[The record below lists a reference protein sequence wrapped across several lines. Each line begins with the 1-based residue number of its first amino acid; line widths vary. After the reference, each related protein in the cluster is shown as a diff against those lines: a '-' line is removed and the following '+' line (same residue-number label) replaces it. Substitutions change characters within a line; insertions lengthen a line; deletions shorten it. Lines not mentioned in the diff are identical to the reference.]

1 MTQTLL
7 ETWRDEDGRNMM
19 KGNGDG
25 VRAMFEASADID
37 VPKVARSLQLA
48 QSLGMPETVVLEQ
61 PEWAEREQKART
73 VERNPLLAKWAEE
86 DRQKAAFV
94 RDEPENLLEV
104 FDAVDAANELSQ
116 RMKEGQEL
124 LTKMRAGDED
134 ARAEFLRRQGWTE
147 DEIRYG
153 RLEQGQNPGALE
165 QIPMLLKE
173 GSDQFWESIGGALI
187 MLAENTQFNMTDE
200 QGDVFEAPY
209 NQAFRDFARQAREG
223 FEKMRDARSMPLQS
237 DSTLGGYAQ
246 DLVRLIP
253 QLAGQIGA
261 TALTGPVGGGAM
273 MGAQVAGGQYLELT
287 ENGNA
292 KGRSAAASLAN
303 ALIQA
308 PLEQLGV
315 GRLMGIFRASGWKQ
329 IGKRMAEAIVTEP
342 GTEYLQSYPEDA
354 TTVWAEAEK
363 EGRTFGES
371 VRYFLDHIGE
381 THDKGVYSALLAAPF
396 GLLGGAGRI
405 ATDARAAREA
415 RDFVTRQKD
424 VHARLEATQVKQ
436 LAPEY
441 AQDMLEKAGLTG
453 NVTLPA
459 SEVLRLYQDGTDI
472 ITPMGWN
479 LEDVQVASAFG
490 QELEVGLAR
499 VHAMLDTEQFEAA
512 AGIMRRTSDAWTETE
527 ASLVDDAQKEDIR
540 DTLANLEEYQA
551 EQNAID
557 AEMERVRSEI
567 SGAVGSVPG
576 LASQVRADS
585 TLEETA
591 AADGMT
597 PEKAADYYSR
607 LLLNWAERRQER
619 TGAPIAESLRKVN
632 VRGLVR
638 DESGKL
644 LTPEEYEARLI
655 NRELEEAQTPFWN
668 SVWGRLDRES
678 LRRDYP
684 DAVRELTAI
693 YGRGI
698 FARKGQGRALDDLA
712 QEMESFYIL
721 PEGGGADA
729 LMERLKQ
736 GSRPSLRMR
745 QGIKGKSLFQP
756 LNKGVNLDRMIS
768 TTFIQRKYPAATL
781 KEKRTAVSK
790 GEKKSVLQAFKKGVR
805 NEDTGWVIGMS
816 GNDFD
821 EHLKSDY
828 ASSYLMD
835 QYEAVSALPK
845 LMEKAVLVESHDD
858 SHGRAN
864 VKKVH
869 RFYAPLSIDGDT
881 YSVVLTVK
889 EFQNGVL
896 LVDAKSP
903 MKLYHHRLVKKMLP
917 VQRGSVALQESPE
930 SDPGSISSY
939 SLRELLENVK
949 DNDGIPYF
957 QSAYHGTPHRFNE
970 FSINSIGTGE
980 GAQAHGW
987 GLYFAQDKT
996 TGERYKTGLGVN
1008 ISLDGKT
1015 FYDGVRG
1022 RLESSTGNSIAD
1034 NTLLAFNGN
1043 IDEAIAELQ
1052 DDVDYG
1058 MPEAVEALEVL
1069 QSIKAD
1075 SRLRVEERGQ
1085 LFEVDIPE
1093 NDVLLDEQ
1101 KKFSEQPEKVQTA
1114 IRSIIERESS
1124 QYSWRQE
1131 GDDFVVYRDNEEIER
1146 YADEDLAQ
1154 QSVDENN
1161 EASKEKFEGITEKTT
1176 GKEIYAIFYK
1186 AFEHSA
1192 RQASEA
1198 LNEAGVKGITYNG
1211 GQDGRCFVVFDD
1223 KAIKVLDTYY
1233 QFLGEQGAAN
1243 LDRAEEASTRLDN
1256 LAVAREMEDAGR
1268 DAKTVKLATGWERG
1282 ADGKWRYEIP
1292 DGKIRA
1298 DAGLVTSTL
1307 GELYDAPE
1315 LYAAYPELLAV
1326 DVTFQPMEGIKGSYT
1341 GNSIVLSDAYLTH
1354 EETKDILSTLVHEI
1368 QHIIQRREGFA
1379 RGGSPAQFAVNED
1392 GLTDIGPMLMQNRLA
1407 RARSL
1412 MDSADAGLREKMRA
1426 MNRAMLEKDFERLA
1440 ALEDSLTDEENEVWD
1455 SYWWMTSEART
1466 IRDEGRLVTPQE
1478 AYEAIQGEAEAR
1490 NVQKRIDMSK
1500 EERLA
1505 SLAAETEDVAREDQ
1519 IFLRDT
1525 LANESREA
1533 ASQPRASITPV
1544 GDEYLIQLYKGA
1556 DLSSLLHETGHMF
1569 LFEMEQDIRAGLAD
1583 ESLRADYDTLQAWMG
1598 ALDDDVALKAEYD
1611 RSMKQTVAAYGKRE
1625 FDALPDWM
1633 KEDARNRAKQ
1643 EMFAR
1648 GFEQYLREGKAPAR
1662 SLESAFTRFRK
1673 WLLNIYR
1680 KALQLNVEL
1689 TDDVRGVFDRL
1700 LATDAEMNAR
1710 AVENGLVDLTAR
1722 ELDALGLKGADRIAV
1737 SGLMKSAVDA
1747 AAERMR
1753 ADRDRRRDEQ
1763 LKTWAREAKTE
1774 VESLPVYAARRDMQK
1789 TGLDKD
1795 AVRRNYGDRLVGE
1808 VLHALP
1814 GSLRNKG
1821 GADPELFALEH
1832 GFEDAGSMLLAV
1844 RDAARKGDMVREL
1857 IRKKQETWDAEF
1869 HPDDYLLETE
1879 EAAKQIEMVGR
1890 YAREAWEKTVVGKER
1905 PPRVAEQSVL
1915 ARVVSEKLA
1924 GMEMGR
1930 AMRTNTFRMA
1940 MRRAL
1945 AAERRAIVAGDWQA
1959 VLGANFQARIN
1970 MEFARQSLELTR
1982 GAERLQEKIKRFT
1995 GMSKADADARFLV
2008 GALAQRHGMG
2018 RLDPRLVTEERRN
2031 PVDVLQTWLKGA
2043 EEDGYPLFLENAFTR
2058 ADLFWKDMSVNDF
2071 RDVANGIGQIMT
2083 VERNR
2088 RKLLTARNK
2097 ADLDAV
2103 AKEIGESVAA
2113 FRKASPVK
2121 TVEKENPALKTLK
2134 GIHAVHTK
2142 IEALCLALDGGKPG
2156 PMWEYVY
2163 RPITAA
2169 EDNQSVRFRGARDAL
2184 QKLFFNAY
2192 SRKELFAMRRNRE
2205 YVESV
2210 GEKLTRENMIA
2221 LALNMGN
2228 ETNIKRVREGHK
2240 WTDAQIRDVLARLT
2254 RKDWE
2259 FVQGVWDYLE
2269 TFRDESFRLQEDITG
2284 MRPQAVEATPLTVTT
2299 ADGETMTLRGGYY
2312 PIKYNS
2318 EKGFMAFQREQ
2329 KEMDREFFGG
2339 NSYSAA
2345 QTRQGHLKDRA
2356 RKGTEEPLLLELSV
2370 VTDHVFNVIH
2380 DLSYRRAVLDVA
2392 KVIKHPVVR
2401 DAVRGAV
2408 GMEMYGELKPWLMD
2422 VANERQEPMHAVHR
2436 MANWARASS
2445 SVMQM
2450 GWKVT
2455 TMLAQPLGLLQ
2466 TADVIGYRDTA
2477 AGLKKVY
2484 SNPLRLPELLDE
2496 TFARSPM
2503 MAERMR
2509 SFDREIRDMTK
2520 KLMPSSGLFGWVD
2533 KIRDS
2538 AFLPIGVIQ
2547 MGVDLPTWWGG
2558 YIRGLREFHG
2568 DETRAAEYADSIVR
2582 MSQGSGSTK
2591 DLARV
2596 QRGGP
2601 LLRLATMFY
2610 SYFNTFYNLAARRFT
2625 ELRLDRSPAAV
2636 FRAANT
2642 ALLLWFLPSV
2652 LGELVAG
2659 RGPDDD
2665 EEWDEWT
2672 GMQILQYPFQ
2682 AVVGVRDLASGIFG
2696 EYGYQIT
2703 PAESAPASLVKWFKA
2718 VNRALEEED
2727 AGGLAKPTAEAAGYL
2742 FSLPMKQPII
2752 TVGNIWDYVTGE
2764 DPDFYVRDLLFVK
2777 PKDRR

>member
-1 MTQTLL
+1 MESMVQNDPVLGQYVNNPL
-7 ETWRDEDGRNMM
+7 PP
-19 KGNGDG
+19 
-25 VRAMFEASADID
+25 VRAALVSSEGLNTERLARERTLSASLGIPPRLLRPDMDKAEREALAQRIQSDPVLARYAGMSPENAAIVRDDEGGLLGVIHAVGEAGRDIGEAWGAGKRQIELSDMGNRLADGDESALADID
-37 VPKVARSLQLA
+37 AWHERERTFPERDTLADTLGLTSAVTQLPRMFSRDIPEAVKYAAGGALAGGGSGAIIGSAIPGVGTAGGAAAGLRIGGGAGWALGSGVAAYRAERGNFAAQFSQERDENGNRPDLETLTVSADTYALLSAGIETLGEALFLKLLKPVAGQALGRLGIRGWLYSAVKEAAKDKSALAVMGDITRRVLAGAALEGLEEGSQQLVSILVESTA
-48 QSLGMPETVVLEQ
+48 KRHATRAGVNQFADEGLLPSGAGAEILESAVEGAKAGLWLSGGPTIILGAGEVRKARQTA
-61 PEWAEREQKART
+61 EWAQK
-73 VERNPLLAKWAEE
+73 
-86 DRQKAAFV
+86 QKM
-94 RDEPENLLEV
+94 LKS
-104 FDAVDAANELSQ
+104 AVDQTKVQTASPELS
-116 RMKEGQEL
+116 ES
-124 LTKMRAGDED
+124 
-134 ARAEFLRRQGWTE
+134 FLRR
-147 DEIRYG
+147 
-153 RLEQGQNPGALE
+153 
-165 QIPMLLKE
+165 
-173 GSDQFWESIGGALI
+173 
-187 MLAENTQFNMTDE
+187 
-200 QGDVFEAPY
+200 
-209 NQAFRDFARQAREG
+209 
-223 FEKMRDARSMPLQS
+223 
-237 DSTLGGYAQ
+237 
-246 DLVRLIP
+246 
-253 QLAGQIGA
+253 
-261 TALTGPVGGGAM
+261 
-273 MGAQVAGGQYLELT
+273 
-287 ENGNA
+287 
-292 KGRSAAASLAN
+292 
-303 ALIQA
+303 
-308 PLEQLGV
+308 
-315 GRLMGIFRASGWKQ
+315 
-329 IGKRMAEAIVTEP
+329 
-342 GTEYLQSYPEDA
+342 
-354 TTVWAEAEK
+354 
-363 EGRTFGES
+363 
-371 VRYFLDHIGE
+371 
-381 THDKGVYSALLAAPF
+381 
-396 GLLGGAGRI
+396 GAG
-405 ATDARAAREA
+405 
-415 RDFVTRQKD
+415 V
-424 VHARLEATQVKQ
+424 
-436 LAPEY
+436 
-441 AQDMLEKAGLTG
+441 TG
-453 NVTLPA
+453 NVSIPA
-459 SEVLRLYQDGTDI
+459 DAVLELHQSGMDI
-472 ITPMGWN
+472 LEPMGWQAQ
-479 LEDVQVASAFG
+479 DVADAAAMG
-490 QELEVGLAR
+490 QELEVPLSRLHTRLDNTTFGAVIDVAR
-499 VHAMLDTEQFEAA
+499 RTPDSMTAVEAAQINERIQADTEEVN
-512 AGIMRRTSDAWTETE
+512 DAFM
-527 ASLVDDAQKEDIR
+527 
-540 DTLANLEEYQA
+540 EYQA
-551 EQNAID
+551 EQNTID

-619 TGAPIAESLRKVN
+619 TGVPIAESLRKVN

-678 LRRDYP
+678 LKRDYP

-845 LMEKAVLVESHDD
+845 LMKKAVLVESHDD

-970 FSINSIGTGE
+970 FSLDAIGTGE

-1008 ISLDGKT
+1008 ITLDGKS

-1022 RLESSTGNSIAD
+1022 RLESSTGNRIAD
-1034 NTLLAFNGN
+1034 DTLLAFNGN

-1052 DDVDYG
+1052 EDVEYG
-1058 MPEAVEALEVL
+1058 TPEAVDALEVL
-1069 QSIKAD
+1069 KSIKAD
-1075 SRLRVEERGQ
+1075 NRLQVETRGQ
-1085 LFEVDIPE
+1085 LFEVDIPD

-1101 KKFSEQPEKVQTA
+1101 KKFSEQPEKVQAA

-1124 QYSWRQE
+1124 RYSWRQE

-1298 DAGLVTSTL
+1298 DAGLGTSTL

-1519 IFLRDT
+1519 IFLRGT

-1583 ESLRADYDTLQAWMG
+1583 ESLRADYDTLQAWLG
-1598 ALDDDVALKAEYD
+1598 ALDDDAALKAEYD

-1763 LKTWAREAKTE
+1763 LKAWTREAKTE

-1844 RDAARKGDMVREL
+1844 RDAARKGDMMREL
-1857 IRKKQETWDAEF
+1857 IHRKQAEWDAGF
-1869 HPDDYLLETE
+1869 HAEDYLLDTE
-1879 EAAKQIEMVGR
+1879 EVAKQIELVGR
-1890 YAREAWEKTVVGKER
+1890 YAREALEKTVVGKER
-1905 PPRVAEQSVL
+1905 PPRMAEQSVL

-1930 AMRTNTFRMA
+1930 AMRTNIFRMA

-1959 VLGANFQARIN
+1959 VLDANFQARIN

-1982 GAERLQEKIKRFT
+1982 GAERLQERIKSFT
-1995 GMSKADADARFLV
+1995 GMKRADADARFLV

-2043 EEDGYPLFLENAFTR
+2043 EEDGYPLFLENAF
-2058 ADLFWKDMSVNDF
+2058 AGSDLFWKDMSVNDF

-2582 MSQGSGSTK
+2582 MSQGSGGTK

-2665 EEWDEWT
+2665 EEWDEWI

>member
-200 QGDVFEAPY
+200 QGDVFEAPH

-223 FEKMRDARSMPLQS
+223 LEKMRDARSMPLQS

-655 NRELEEAQTPFWN
+655 NRELEEAQAPFWDA
-668 SVWGRLDRES
+668 VWGRLDRES
-678 LRRDYP
+678 LKRDYP

-917 VQRGSVALQESPE
+917 VQRGSVALQESHE

-957 QSAYHGTPHRFNE
+957 QSAYHGTPHRF
-970 FSINSIGTGE
+970 
-980 GAQAHGW
+980 
-987 GLYFAQDKT
+987 
-996 TGERYKTGLGVN
+996 
-1008 ISLDGKT
+1008 
-1015 FYDGVRG
+1015 
-1022 RLESSTGNSIAD
+1022 
-1034 NTLLAFNGN
+1034 
-1043 IDEAIAELQ
+1043 
-1052 DDVDYG
+1052 
-1058 MPEAVEALEVL
+1058 
-1069 QSIKAD
+1069 
-1075 SRLRVEERGQ
+1075 
-1085 LFEVDIPE
+1085 
-1093 NDVLLDEQ
+1093 
-1101 KKFSEQPEKVQTA
+1101 
-1114 IRSIIERESS
+1114 
-1124 QYSWRQE
+1124 
-1131 GDDFVVYRDNEEIER
+1131 
-1146 YADEDLAQ
+1146 
-1154 QSVDENN
+1154 
-1161 EASKEKFEGITEKTT
+1161 
-1176 GKEIYAIFYK
+1176 
-1186 AFEHSA
+1186 
-1192 RQASEA
+1192 
-1198 LNEAGVKGITYNG
+1198 
-1211 GQDGRCFVVFDD
+1211 

-1298 DAGLVTSTL
+1298 DAGLGTSTL

-1519 IFLRDT
+1519 IFLRGT

-1598 ALDDDVALKAEYD
+1598 ALDDDAALKAEYD

-1789 TGLDKD
+1789 IGLDKD

-1814 GSLRNKG
+1814 RSLRNKG

-1844 RDAARKGDMVREL
+1844 RDAARKGDMMREL
-1857 IRKKQETWDAEF
+1857 IHRKQAEWDAGF
-1869 HPDDYLLETE
+1869 HAEDYLLDTE
-1879 EAAKQIEMVGR
+1879 EVAKQIELVGR
-1890 YAREAWEKTVVGKER
+1890 YAREALEKTVVGKER
-1905 PPRVAEQSVL
+1905 PPRMAEQSVL

-1945 AAERRAIVAGDWQA
+1945 AAERRAIVAGNWQA
-1959 VLGANFQARIN
+1959 VLDANFQARIN
-1970 MEFARQSLELTR
+1970 MEFARQSLELKR
-1982 GAERLQEKIKRFT
+1982 GAERLQERIKSFT
-1995 GMSKADADARFLV
+1995 GMKRADADARFLV

-2043 EEDGYPLFLENAFTR
+2043 EEDGYPLFLENAFTGS
-2058 ADLFWKDMSVNDF
+2058 DLFWKDMSVNDF

-2083 VERNR
+2083 VEHNR

-2210 GEKLTRENMIA
+2210 REKLTRENMIA

-2259 FVQGVWDYLE
+2259 FVQGIWDYLE

-2484 SNPLRLPELLDE
+2484 SNPLRLPELLEE

-2582 MSQGSGSTK
+2582 MSQGSGGTK

-2652 LGELVAG
+2652 LGEFVAG

-2665 EEWDEWT
+2665 EEWDEWI

-2742 FSLPMKQPII
+2742 FGLPMKQPII

-2777 PKDRR
+2777 PNVTAYVSLEVNSSTWAR

>member
-94 RDEPENLLEV
+94 RDEPESLLEV

-147 DEIRYG
+147 DEIKYG

-173 GSDQFWESIGGALI
+173 GSDQFWESIGGALV

-200 QGDVFEAPY
+200 QGDVFEAPH

-223 FEKMRDARSMPLQS
+223 LEKMRDARSMPLQS
-237 DSTLGGYAQ
+237 DSTLGRYAQ

-329 IGKRMAEAIVTEP
+329 IGKSMAEAIVTES

-405 ATDARAAREA
+405 VTDARAAREA

-499 VHAMLDTEQFEAA
+499 IHAMLDTEQFEAA

-619 TGAPIAESLRKVN
+619 TGVPIAESLRKVN

-678 LRRDYP
+678 LKRDYP

-805 NEDTGWVIGMS
+805 NEDTGWIISMS
-816 GNDFD
+816 GTDFD
-821 EHLKSDY
+821 EHLKSD
-828 ASSYLMD
+828 ARSQFVMD
-835 QYEAVSALPK
+835 QYEAVSALPE
-845 LMEKAVLVESHDD
+845 LMENAVLVESHTD
-858 SHGRAN
+858 SHGRAE

-896 LVDAKSP
+896 SVDAVSP
-903 MKLYHHRLVKKMLP
+903 MKLYHHRLEKKMLP
-917 VQRGSVALQESPE
+917 VELGATASQGNP
-930 SDPGSISSY
+930 DPHTGSISSY
-939 SLRELLENVK
+939 SLRELLEDVK
-949 DNDGIPYF
+949 DNGGTPYF
-957 QSAYHGTPHRFNE
+957 QSAWHGTPHRFNE
-970 FSINSIGTGE
+970 FSLDSIGTGE

-1008 ISLDGKT
+1008 ITLDGKS

-1022 RLESSTGNSIAD
+1022 RLESSTGNRIAD
-1034 NTLLAFNGN
+1034 DTLLAFNGN

-1052 DDVDYG
+1052 EDVEYG
-1058 MPEAVEALEVL
+1058 TPEAVDALEVL

-1075 SRLRVEERGQ
+1075 NRLQVEARGQ
-1085 LFEVDIPE
+1085 LFEVDIPD

-1101 KKFSEQPEKVQTA
+1101 KKFSEQPEKVQAA

-1124 QYSWRQE
+1124 RYSWRQE

-1161 EASKEKFEGITEKTT
+1161 EARKEKFEGITEKTT
-1176 GKEIYAIFYK
+1176 GKEIYAIFCK

-1198 LNEAGVKGITYNG
+1198 LNEAGIKGITYEG

-1233 QFLGEQGAAN
+1233 QTLQEEQNQTPDEAFASGLAAMERVITEQTDILDAMFRPDVGSISFYWGTPGKGPKLKKGSGISHLIAHRNAQGLDGEAIARKMPEVLAYGKISGQQNAAGG
-1243 LDRAEEASTRLDN
+1243 DRVFISHDN
-1256 LAVAREMEDAGR
+1256 HTAVLSLYRFGNRE
-1268 DAKTVKLATGWERG
+1268 TWLVTGWLDDNPSDAQAEVYDSADATSAGATRFQSGDGAEGETIIQPLG
-1282 ADGKWRYEIP
+1282 ADGKP
-1292 DGKIRA
+1292 LFH
-1298 DAGLVTSTL
+1298 DA
-1307 GELYDAPE
+1307 
-1315 LYAAYPELLAV
+1315 
-1326 DVTFQPMEGIKGSYT
+1326 
-1341 GNSIVLSDAYLTH
+1341 
-1354 EETKDILSTLVHEI
+1354 
-1368 QHIIQRREGFA
+1368 
-1379 RGGSPAQFAVNED
+1379 
-1392 GLTDIGPMLMQNRLA
+1392 
-1407 RARSL
+1407 
-1412 MDSADAGLREKMRA
+1412 
-1426 MNRAMLEKDFERLA
+1426 
-1440 ALEDSLTDEENEVWD
+1440 
-1455 SYWWMTSEART
+1455 
-1466 IRDEGRLVTPQE
+1466 
-1478 AYEAIQGEAEAR
+1478 AR
-1490 NVQKRIDMSK
+1490 N
-1500 EERLA
+1500 
-1505 SLAAETEDVAREDQ
+1505 
-1519 IFLRDT
+1519 
-1525 LANESREA
+1525 N
-1533 ASQPRASITPV
+1533 PRASITPV

-1598 ALDDDVALKAEYD
+1598 ALDDDAALKAEYD

-1763 LKTWAREAKTE
+1763 LKTWAREAKAE

-1795 AVRRNYGDRLVGE
+1795 AVRRNYGDRLAGE

-1857 IRKKQETWDAEF
+1857 IRKKQETWDTEF

-1890 YAREAWEKTVVGKER
+1890 YAREAWEKTVVGEER

-1940 MRRAL
+1940 MHRAL

-1959 VLGANFQARIN
+1959 VLDANFQARIN

-1995 GMSKADADARFLV
+1995 GMKRADADARFLV
-2008 GALAQRHGMG
+2008 GALAQRHGLG

-2043 EEDGYPLFLENAFTR
+2043 EEDGYPLFLENAFTGS
-2058 ADLFWKDMSVNDF
+2058 DLFWKDMSVNDF

-2121 TVEKENPALKTLK
+2121 TVEKENPALKTLE

-2184 QKLFFNAY
+2184 QKLFFNTY
-2192 SRKELFAMRRNRE
+2192 SRKELFAMRRDRE

-2210 GEKLTRENMIA
+2210 REKLTRENMIA

-2228 ETNIKRVREGHK
+2228 ETNIKRVREGHE

-2484 SNPLRLPELLDE
+2484 SNPLRLPELLEE

-2665 EEWDEWT
+2665 EEWDEWI

-2703 PAESAPASLVKWFKA
+2703 PAESAPASLVRWFKA

-2727 AGGLAKPTAEAAGYL
+2727 AGELAKPTAEAAGYL
-2742 FSLPMKQPII
+2742 FGLPMKQPII

>member
-200 QGDVFEAPY
+200 QGDVFEAPH

-223 FEKMRDARSMPLQS
+223 LEKMRDARSMPLQS

-655 NRELEEAQTPFWN
+655 NRELEEAQAPFWDA
-668 SVWGRLDRES
+668 VWGRLDRES
-678 LRRDYP
+678 LKRDYP

-917 VQRGSVALQESPE
+917 VQRGSVALQESHE

-957 QSAYHGTPHRFNE
+957 QSAYHGTPHRF
-970 FSINSIGTGE
+970 
-980 GAQAHGW
+980 
-987 GLYFAQDKT
+987 
-996 TGERYKTGLGVN
+996 
-1008 ISLDGKT
+1008 
-1015 FYDGVRG
+1015 
-1022 RLESSTGNSIAD
+1022 
-1034 NTLLAFNGN
+1034 
-1043 IDEAIAELQ
+1043 
-1052 DDVDYG
+1052 
-1058 MPEAVEALEVL
+1058 
-1069 QSIKAD
+1069 
-1075 SRLRVEERGQ
+1075 
-1085 LFEVDIPE
+1085 
-1093 NDVLLDEQ
+1093 
-1101 KKFSEQPEKVQTA
+1101 
-1114 IRSIIERESS
+1114 
-1124 QYSWRQE
+1124 
-1131 GDDFVVYRDNEEIER
+1131 
-1146 YADEDLAQ
+1146 
-1154 QSVDENN
+1154 
-1161 EASKEKFEGITEKTT
+1161 
-1176 GKEIYAIFYK
+1176 
-1186 AFEHSA
+1186 
-1192 RQASEA
+1192 
-1198 LNEAGVKGITYNG
+1198 
-1211 GQDGRCFVVFDD
+1211 

-1298 DAGLVTSTL
+1298 DAGLGTSTL

-1519 IFLRDT
+1519 IFLRGT
-1525 LANESREA
+1525 LANEA

-1598 ALDDDVALKAEYD
+1598 ALDDDAALKAEYD

-1789 TGLDKD
+1789 IGLDKD

-1814 GSLRNKG
+1814 RSLRNKG

-1844 RDAARKGDMVREL
+1844 RDAARKGDMMREL
-1857 IRKKQETWDAEF
+1857 IHRKQAEWDAGF
-1869 HPDDYLLETE
+1869 HAEDYLLDTE
-1879 EAAKQIEMVGR
+1879 EVAKQIELVGR
-1890 YAREAWEKTVVGKER
+1890 YAREALEKTVVGKER
-1905 PPRVAEQSVL
+1905 PPRMAEQSVL

-1945 AAERRAIVAGDWQA
+1945 AAERRAIVAGNWQA
-1959 VLGANFQARIN
+1959 VLDANFQARIN
-1970 MEFARQSLELTR
+1970 MEFARQSLELKR
-1982 GAERLQEKIKRFT
+1982 GAERLQERIKSFT
-1995 GMSKADADARFLV
+1995 GMKRADADARFLV

-2043 EEDGYPLFLENAFTR
+2043 EEDGYPLFLENAFTGS
-2058 ADLFWKDMSVNDF
+2058 DLFWKDMSVNDF

-2083 VERNR
+2083 VEHNR

-2210 GEKLTRENMIA
+2210 REKLTRENMIA

-2259 FVQGVWDYLE
+2259 FVQGIWDYLE

-2345 QTRQGHLKDRA
+2345 QTRQGHLKDRV

-2484 SNPLRLPELLDE
+2484 SNPLRLPELLEE

-2582 MSQGSGSTK
+2582 MSQGSGGTK

-2652 LGELVAG
+2652 LGEFVAG

-2665 EEWDEWT
+2665 EEWDEWI

-2742 FSLPMKQPII
+2742 FGLPMKQPII

-2777 PKDRR
+2777 PNVTAYVSLEVNSSTWAR

>member
-1 MTQTLL
+1 
-7 ETWRDEDGRNMM
+7 
-19 KGNGDG
+19 
-25 VRAMFEASADID
+25 
-37 VPKVARSLQLA
+37 
-48 QSLGMPETVVLEQ
+48 
-61 PEWAEREQKART
+61 
-73 VERNPLLAKWAEE
+73 
-86 DRQKAAFV
+86 
-94 RDEPENLLEV
+94 
-104 FDAVDAANELSQ
+104 
-116 RMKEGQEL
+116 
-124 LTKMRAGDED
+124 
-134 ARAEFLRRQGWTE
+134 
-147 DEIRYG
+147 
-153 RLEQGQNPGALE
+153 
-165 QIPMLLKE
+165 
-173 GSDQFWESIGGALI
+173 
-187 MLAENTQFNMTDE
+187 
-200 QGDVFEAPY
+200 
-209 NQAFRDFARQAREG
+209 
-223 FEKMRDARSMPLQS
+223 
-237 DSTLGGYAQ
+237 
-246 DLVRLIP
+246 
-253 QLAGQIGA
+253 
-261 TALTGPVGGGAM
+261 
-273 MGAQVAGGQYLELT
+273 
-287 ENGNA
+287 
-292 KGRSAAASLAN
+292 
-303 ALIQA
+303 
-308 PLEQLGV
+308 
-315 GRLMGIFRASGWKQ
+315 
-329 IGKRMAEAIVTEP
+329 
-342 GTEYLQSYPEDA
+342 
-354 TTVWAEAEK
+354 
-363 EGRTFGES
+363 
-371 VRYFLDHIGE
+371 
-381 THDKGVYSALLAAPF
+381 
-396 GLLGGAGRI
+396 
-405 ATDARAAREA
+405 
-415 RDFVTRQKD
+415 
-424 VHARLEATQVKQ
+424 
-436 LAPEY
+436 
-441 AQDMLEKAGLTG
+441 
-453 NVTLPA
+453 
-459 SEVLRLYQDGTDI
+459 
-472 ITPMGWN
+472 
-479 LEDVQVASAFG
+479 
-490 QELEVGLAR
+490 
-499 VHAMLDTEQFEAA
+499 
-512 AGIMRRTSDAWTETE
+512 
-527 ASLVDDAQKEDIR
+527 
-540 DTLANLEEYQA
+540 
-551 EQNAID
+551 
-557 AEMERVRSEI
+557 
-567 SGAVGSVPG
+567 
-576 LASQVRADS
+576 
-585 TLEETA
+585 
-591 AADGMT
+591 
-597 PEKAADYYSR
+597 
-607 LLLNWAERRQER
+607 
-619 TGAPIAESLRKVN
+619 
-632 VRGLVR
+632 
-638 DESGKL
+638 
-644 LTPEEYEARLI
+644 
-655 NRELEEAQTPFWN
+655 
-668 SVWGRLDRES
+668 
-678 LRRDYP
+678 
-684 DAVRELTAI
+684 
-693 YGRGI
+693 
-698 FARKGQGRALDDLA
+698 
-712 QEMESFYIL
+712 
-721 PEGGGADA
+721 
-729 LMERLKQ
+729 
-736 GSRPSLRMR
+736 
-745 QGIKGKSLFQP
+745 
-756 LNKGVNLDRMIS
+756 
-768 TTFIQRKYPAATL
+768 
-781 KEKRTAVSK
+781 
-790 GEKKSVLQAFKKGVR
+790 
-805 NEDTGWVIGMS
+805 
-816 GNDFD
+816 
-821 EHLKSDY
+821 
-828 ASSYLMD
+828 
-835 QYEAVSALPK
+835 
-845 LMEKAVLVESHDD
+845 
-858 SHGRAN
+858 
-864 VKKVH
+864 
-869 RFYAPLSIDGDT
+869 
-881 YSVVLTVK
+881 
-889 EFQNGVL
+889 
-896 LVDAKSP
+896 
-903 MKLYHHRLVKKMLP
+903 
-917 VQRGSVALQESPE
+917 
-930 SDPGSISSY
+930 
-939 SLRELLENVK
+939 
-949 DNDGIPYF
+949 
-957 QSAYHGTPHRFNE
+957 
-970 FSINSIGTGE
+970 
-980 GAQAHGW
+980 
-987 GLYFAQDKT
+987 
-996 TGERYKTGLGVN
+996 
-1008 ISLDGKT
+1008 
-1015 FYDGVRG
+1015 
-1022 RLESSTGNSIAD
+1022 
-1034 NTLLAFNGN
+1034 
-1043 IDEAIAELQ
+1043 
-1052 DDVDYG
+1052 
-1058 MPEAVEALEVL
+1058 
-1069 QSIKAD
+1069 
-1075 SRLRVEERGQ
+1075 
-1085 LFEVDIPE
+1085 
-1093 NDVLLDEQ
+1093 
-1101 KKFSEQPEKVQTA
+1101 
-1114 IRSIIERESS
+1114 
-1124 QYSWRQE
+1124 
-1131 GDDFVVYRDNEEIER
+1131 
-1146 YADEDLAQ
+1146 
-1154 QSVDENN
+1154 
-1161 EASKEKFEGITEKTT
+1161 
-1176 GKEIYAIFYK
+1176 
-1186 AFEHSA
+1186 
-1192 RQASEA
+1192 
-1198 LNEAGVKGITYNG
+1198 
-1211 GQDGRCFVVFDD
+1211 
-1223 KAIKVLDTYY
+1223 
-1233 QFLGEQGAAN
+1233 
-1243 LDRAEEASTRLDN
+1243 
-1256 LAVAREMEDAGR
+1256 
-1268 DAKTVKLATGWERG
+1268 
-1282 ADGKWRYEIP
+1282 
-1292 DGKIRA
+1292 
-1298 DAGLVTSTL
+1298 
-1307 GELYDAPE
+1307 
-1315 LYAAYPELLAV
+1315 
-1326 DVTFQPMEGIKGSYT
+1326 
-1341 GNSIVLSDAYLTH
+1341 
-1354 EETKDILSTLVHEI
+1354 
-1368 QHIIQRREGFA
+1368 
-1379 RGGSPAQFAVNED
+1379 
-1392 GLTDIGPMLMQNRLA
+1392 
-1407 RARSL
+1407 
-1412 MDSADAGLREKMRA
+1412 
-1426 MNRAMLEKDFERLA
+1426 
-1440 ALEDSLTDEENEVWD
+1440 
-1455 SYWWMTSEART
+1455 
-1466 IRDEGRLVTPQE
+1466 
-1478 AYEAIQGEAEAR
+1478 
-1490 NVQKRIDMSK
+1490 
-1500 EERLA
+1500 
-1505 SLAAETEDVAREDQ
+1505 
-1519 IFLRDT
+1519 
-1525 LANESREA
+1525 
-1533 ASQPRASITPV
+1533 
-1544 GDEYLIQLYKGA
+1544 
-1556 DLSSLLHETGHMF
+1556 
-1569 LFEMEQDIRAGLAD
+1569 
-1583 ESLRADYDTLQAWMG
+1583 
-1598 ALDDDVALKAEYD
+1598 
-1611 RSMKQTVAAYGKRE
+1611 
-1625 FDALPDWM
+1625 
-1633 KEDARNRAKQ
+1633 
-1643 EMFAR
+1643 
-1648 GFEQYLREGKAPAR
+1648 
-1662 SLESAFTRFRK
+1662 
-1673 WLLNIYR
+1673 
-1680 KALQLNVEL
+1680 VEL

-1959 VLGANFQARIN
+1959 VLDANFQARIN

-2043 EEDGYPLFLENAFTR
+2043 EEDGYPLFLENAFTGS
-2058 ADLFWKDMSVNDF
+2058 DLFWKDMSVNDF

-2210 GEKLTRENMIA
+2210 REKLTRENMIA

-2445 SVMQM
+2445 SMMQM

-2477 AGLKKVY
+2477 AGLKKVFGTHNVRQLLGYGVKKVY
-2484 SNPLRLPELLDE
+2484 SNPLRLPELLEE

-2582 MSQGSGSTK
+2582 MSQGSGGTK

-2682 AVVGVRDLASGIFG
+2682 AVIGVRDLASGIFG
-2696 EYGYQIT
+2696 EYEYQIT

-2727 AGGLAKPTAEAAGYL
+2727 AGELAKPTAEAAGYL

>member
-1 MTQTLL
+1 MESMVQNDPVLGQYVNNPL
-7 ETWRDEDGRNMM
+7 PP
-19 KGNGDG
+19 
-25 VRAMFEASADID
+25 VRAALVSSEGLNTERLARERTLSASLGIPPRLLRPDMDKAEREALAQRIQSDPVLARYAGMSPENAAIVRDDEGGLLGVIHAVGEAGRDIGEAWGAGKRQIELSDMGNRLADGDESALADID
-37 VPKVARSLQLA
+37 AWHERERTFPERDTLADTLGLTSAVTQLPRMFSRDIPEAVKYAAGGALAGGGSGAIIGSAIPGVGTAGGAAAGLRIGGGAGWALGSGVAAYRAERGNFAAQFSQERDENGNRPDLETLTVSADTYALLSAGIETLGEALFLKLLKPVAGQALGRLGIRGWLYSAVKEAAKDKSALAVMGDITRRVLAGAALEGLEEGSQQLVSILVESTA
-48 QSLGMPETVVLEQ
+48 KRHATRAGVNQFADEGLLPSGAGAEILESAVEGAKAGLWLSGGPTIILGAGEVRKARQTA
-61 PEWAEREQKART
+61 EWAQK
-73 VERNPLLAKWAEE
+73 
-86 DRQKAAFV
+86 QKM
-94 RDEPENLLEV
+94 LKS
-104 FDAVDAANELSQ
+104 AVDQTKVQTASPELS
-116 RMKEGQEL
+116 ES
-124 LTKMRAGDED
+124 
-134 ARAEFLRRQGWTE
+134 FLRR
-147 DEIRYG
+147 
-153 RLEQGQNPGALE
+153 
-165 QIPMLLKE
+165 
-173 GSDQFWESIGGALI
+173 
-187 MLAENTQFNMTDE
+187 
-200 QGDVFEAPY
+200 
-209 NQAFRDFARQAREG
+209 
-223 FEKMRDARSMPLQS
+223 
-237 DSTLGGYAQ
+237 
-246 DLVRLIP
+246 
-253 QLAGQIGA
+253 
-261 TALTGPVGGGAM
+261 
-273 MGAQVAGGQYLELT
+273 
-287 ENGNA
+287 
-292 KGRSAAASLAN
+292 
-303 ALIQA
+303 
-308 PLEQLGV
+308 
-315 GRLMGIFRASGWKQ
+315 
-329 IGKRMAEAIVTEP
+329 
-342 GTEYLQSYPEDA
+342 
-354 TTVWAEAEK
+354 
-363 EGRTFGES
+363 
-371 VRYFLDHIGE
+371 
-381 THDKGVYSALLAAPF
+381 
-396 GLLGGAGRI
+396 GAG
-405 ATDARAAREA
+405 
-415 RDFVTRQKD
+415 V
-424 VHARLEATQVKQ
+424 
-436 LAPEY
+436 
-441 AQDMLEKAGLTG
+441 TG
-453 NVTLPA
+453 NVSIPA
-459 SEVLRLYQDGTDI
+459 DAVLELHQSGMDI
-472 ITPMGWN
+472 LEPMGWQAQ
-479 LEDVQVASAFG
+479 DVADAAAMG
-490 QELEVGLAR
+490 QELEVPLSRLHTRLDNTTFGAVIDVAR
-499 VHAMLDTEQFEAA
+499 RTPDSMTAVEAAQINERIQADTEEVN
-512 AGIMRRTSDAWTETE
+512 DAFM
-527 ASLVDDAQKEDIR
+527 
-540 DTLANLEEYQA
+540 EYQA
-551 EQNAID
+551 EQNTID

-655 NRELEEAQTPFWN
+655 NRELEEAQAPFWDA
-668 SVWGRLDRES
+668 VWGRLDRES
-678 LRRDYP
+678 LKRDYP

-957 QSAYHGTPHRFNE
+957 QSAYHGTPLVREGMTRKPDSATAKVISIPENAVPE
-970 FSINSIGTGE
+970 FSGMKDFADWVKTMLSEGGNVLIKSTGQEARFSSGNVKASVKRSRSREHRNAYAGLREMVENAEYDHYEAPDGRHPDRGGQDVYYSALAMGGKLYSVKLKMDVVTEEEKTQRQTQENVRYKDHKLTEIEIASVQDRGVSEIG
-980 GAQAHGW
+980 QPAHGTD
-987 GLYFAQDKT
+987 AIS
-996 TGERYKTGLGVN
+996 ESSLGVLRGAVKPSMIDGGILFQTGTYQTPDEAFASGTEAMEKVIAQQTDVLDAMFRPDVGS
-1008 ISLDGKT
+1008 ISFYWGTPGKGPKLKKGSGISHLIAHRNAQGLDG
-1015 FYDGVRG
+1015 
-1022 RLESSTGNSIAD
+1022 
-1034 NTLLAFNGN
+1034 
-1043 IDEAIAELQ
+1043 EAIARK
-1052 DDVDYG
+1052 
-1058 MPEAVEALEVL
+1058 MPEVLAYGKISGRQNAAGGDRVFVSHDNHTAVLSL
-1069 QSIKAD
+1069 Y
-1075 SRLRVEERGQ
+1075 RFG
-1085 LFEVDIPE
+1085 
-1093 NDVLLDEQ
+1093 N
-1101 KKFSEQPEKVQTA
+1101 
-1114 IRSIIERESS
+1114 RET
-1124 QYSWRQE
+1124 WL
-1131 GDDFVVYRDNEEIER
+1131 V
-1146 YADEDLAQ
+1146 
-1154 QSVDENN
+1154 
-1161 EASKEKFEGITEKTT
+1161 
-1176 GKEIYAIFYK
+1176 
-1186 AFEHSA
+1186 
-1192 RQASEA
+1192 
-1198 LNEAGVKGITYNG
+1198 
-1211 GQDGRCFVVFDD
+1211 
-1223 KAIKVLDTYY
+1223 
-1233 QFLGEQGAAN
+1233 
-1243 LDRAEEASTRLDN
+1243 
-1256 LAVAREMEDAGR
+1256 
-1268 DAKTVKLATGWERG
+1268 TGWLDDNPSDAQAEVYDSADATSAGATRFQSGDGAEGETVIQPLG
-1282 ADGKWRYEIP
+1282 ADGKP
-1292 DGKIRA
+1292 LFH
-1298 DAGLVTSTL
+1298 DAV
-1307 GELYDAPE
+1307 
-1315 LYAAYPELLAV
+1315 
-1326 DVTFQPMEGIKGSYT
+1326 
-1341 GNSIVLSDAYLTH
+1341 
-1354 EETKDILSTLVHEI
+1354 
-1368 QHIIQRREGFA
+1368 
-1379 RGGSPAQFAVNED
+1379 
-1392 GLTDIGPMLMQNRLA
+1392 
-1407 RARSL
+1407 
-1412 MDSADAGLREKMRA
+1412 
-1426 MNRAMLEKDFERLA
+1426 
-1440 ALEDSLTDEENEVWD
+1440 
-1455 SYWWMTSEART
+1455 
-1466 IRDEGRLVTPQE
+1466 
-1478 AYEAIQGEAEAR
+1478 R
-1490 NVQKRIDMSK
+1490 N
-1500 EERLA
+1500 
-1505 SLAAETEDVAREDQ
+1505 
-1519 IFLRDT
+1519 
-1525 LANESREA
+1525 N
-1533 ASQPRASITPV
+1533 PRASITPV

-1583 ESLRADYDTLQAWMG
+1583 ESLRVDYDTLQAWLG
-1598 ALDDDVALKAEYD
+1598 TLDDDAALKAEYD

-1844 RDAARKGDMVREL
+1844 RDAARKGDMMREL
-1857 IRKKQETWDAEF
+1857 IHRKQAEWDAGF
-1869 HPDDYLLETE
+1869 HAEDYLLDTE
-1879 EAAKQIEMVGR
+1879 EVAKQIELVGR
-1890 YAREAWEKTVVGKER
+1890 YAREALEKTVVGKER
-1905 PPRVAEQSVL
+1905 PPRMAEQSVL

-1959 VLGANFQARIN
+1959 VLDANFQARIN
-1970 MEFARQSLELTR
+1970 MEFARQSLELKR
-1982 GAERLQEKIKRFT
+1982 GAERLQERIKSFT
-1995 GMSKADADARFLV
+1995 GMKRADADARFLV

-2031 PVDVLQTWLKGA
+2031 PVDVLQTWLKGV
-2043 EEDGYPLFLENAFTR
+2043 EEDGYPLFLENAFTGS
-2058 ADLFWKDMSVNDF
+2058 DLFWKDMSVNDF

-2408 GMEMYGELKPWLMD
+2408 GMEMYEELKPWLMD

-2582 MSQGSGSTK
+2582 MSQGSGGTK

-2610 SYFNTFYNLAARRFT
+2610 SYFNTFYNLTARRFT

-2665 EEWDEWT
+2665 EEWAEWI

>member
-1 MTQTLL
+1 MESMVQNDPVLGQYVNNPL
-7 ETWRDEDGRNMM
+7 PP
-19 KGNGDG
+19 
-25 VRAMFEASADID
+25 VRAALVSSEGLNTERLARERTLSASLGIPPRLLRPDMDKAEREALAQRIQSDPVLARYAGMSPENAAIVRDDEGGLLGVIHAVGETGRDIGEAWGAGKRQIELSDMGNRLADGDESALADID
-37 VPKVARSLQLA
+37 AWHERERTFPERDTLADTLGLTSAVTQLPRMFSRDIPEAVKYAAGGALAGGGSGAIIGSAIPGVGTAGGAAAGLRIGGGAGWALGSGVAAYRAERGNFAAQFSQERDENGNRPDLETLTVSADTYALLSAGIETLGEALFLKLLKPVAGQALGRLGIRGWLYSAVKEAAKDKSALAVMGDITRRVLAGAALEGLEEGSQQLVSILVESTA
-48 QSLGMPETVVLEQ
+48 KRHATRAGVNQFADEGLLPSGAGAEILESAVEGAKAGLWLSGGPTIILGAGEVRKARQTA
-61 PEWAEREQKART
+61 EWAQK
-73 VERNPLLAKWAEE
+73 
-86 DRQKAAFV
+86 QKM
-94 RDEPENLLEV
+94 LKS
-104 FDAVDAANELSQ
+104 AVDQTKVQTASPELS
-116 RMKEGQEL
+116 ES
-124 LTKMRAGDED
+124 
-134 ARAEFLRRQGWTE
+134 FLRR
-147 DEIRYG
+147 
-153 RLEQGQNPGALE
+153 
-165 QIPMLLKE
+165 
-173 GSDQFWESIGGALI
+173 
-187 MLAENTQFNMTDE
+187 
-200 QGDVFEAPY
+200 
-209 NQAFRDFARQAREG
+209 
-223 FEKMRDARSMPLQS
+223 
-237 DSTLGGYAQ
+237 
-246 DLVRLIP
+246 
-253 QLAGQIGA
+253 
-261 TALTGPVGGGAM
+261 
-273 MGAQVAGGQYLELT
+273 
-287 ENGNA
+287 
-292 KGRSAAASLAN
+292 
-303 ALIQA
+303 
-308 PLEQLGV
+308 
-315 GRLMGIFRASGWKQ
+315 
-329 IGKRMAEAIVTEP
+329 
-342 GTEYLQSYPEDA
+342 
-354 TTVWAEAEK
+354 
-363 EGRTFGES
+363 
-371 VRYFLDHIGE
+371 
-381 THDKGVYSALLAAPF
+381 
-396 GLLGGAGRI
+396 GAG
-405 ATDARAAREA
+405 
-415 RDFVTRQKD
+415 V
-424 VHARLEATQVKQ
+424 
-436 LAPEY
+436 
-441 AQDMLEKAGLTG
+441 TG
-453 NVTLPA
+453 NVSIPA
-459 SEVLRLYQDGTDI
+459 DAVLELHQSGMDI
-472 ITPMGWN
+472 LEPMGWQAQ
-479 LEDVQVASAFG
+479 DVADAAAMG
-490 QELEVGLAR
+490 QELEVPLSRLHTRLDNTTFGAVIDVAR
-499 VHAMLDTEQFEAA
+499 RTPDSMTAVEAAQINERIQADTEEVN
-512 AGIMRRTSDAWTETE
+512 DAFM
-527 ASLVDDAQKEDIR
+527 
-540 DTLANLEEYQA
+540 EYQA
-551 EQNAID
+551 EQNTID

-655 NRELEEAQTPFWN
+655 NRELEEAQAPFWDA
-668 SVWGRLDRES
+668 VWGRLDRES
-678 LRRDYP
+678 LKRDYP

-957 QSAYHGTPHRFNE
+957 QSAYHGTPLVREGMTRKPDSATAKVISIPENAVPE
-970 FSINSIGTGE
+970 FSGMKDFADWVKTMLSEGGNVLIKSTGQEARFSSGNVKASVKRSRSREHRNAYAGLREMVENAEYDHYEAPDGRHPDRGGQDVYYSALAMGGKLYSVKLKMDVVTEEEKTQRQTQENVRYKDHKLTEIEIASVQDRGVSEIG
-980 GAQAHGW
+980 QPAHGTD
-987 GLYFAQDKT
+987 GIS
-996 TGERYKTGLGVN
+996 ESSLGVLRGAVKPSMIDGGILFQTGTYQTPDEAFASGTEAMEKVIAQQTDVLDAMFRPDVGS
-1008 ISLDGKT
+1008 ISFYWGTPGKGPKLKKGSGISHLIAHRNAQGLDG
-1015 FYDGVRG
+1015 
-1022 RLESSTGNSIAD
+1022 
-1034 NTLLAFNGN
+1034 
-1043 IDEAIAELQ
+1043 EAIARK
-1052 DDVDYG
+1052 
-1058 MPEAVEALEVL
+1058 MPEVLAYGKISGRQNAAGGDRVFVSHDNHTAVLSL
-1069 QSIKAD
+1069 Y
-1075 SRLRVEERGQ
+1075 RFG
-1085 LFEVDIPE
+1085 
-1093 NDVLLDEQ
+1093 N
-1101 KKFSEQPEKVQTA
+1101 
-1114 IRSIIERESS
+1114 RET
-1124 QYSWRQE
+1124 WL
-1131 GDDFVVYRDNEEIER
+1131 V
-1146 YADEDLAQ
+1146 
-1154 QSVDENN
+1154 
-1161 EASKEKFEGITEKTT
+1161 
-1176 GKEIYAIFYK
+1176 
-1186 AFEHSA
+1186 
-1192 RQASEA
+1192 
-1198 LNEAGVKGITYNG
+1198 
-1211 GQDGRCFVVFDD
+1211 
-1223 KAIKVLDTYY
+1223 
-1233 QFLGEQGAAN
+1233 
-1243 LDRAEEASTRLDN
+1243 
-1256 LAVAREMEDAGR
+1256 
-1268 DAKTVKLATGWERG
+1268 TGWLDDNPSDAQAEVYDSADATSAGATRFQSGDGAEGETVIQPLG
-1282 ADGKWRYEIP
+1282 ADGKP
-1292 DGKIRA
+1292 LFH
-1298 DAGLVTSTL
+1298 DAV
-1307 GELYDAPE
+1307 
-1315 LYAAYPELLAV
+1315 
-1326 DVTFQPMEGIKGSYT
+1326 
-1341 GNSIVLSDAYLTH
+1341 
-1354 EETKDILSTLVHEI
+1354 
-1368 QHIIQRREGFA
+1368 
-1379 RGGSPAQFAVNED
+1379 
-1392 GLTDIGPMLMQNRLA
+1392 
-1407 RARSL
+1407 
-1412 MDSADAGLREKMRA
+1412 
-1426 MNRAMLEKDFERLA
+1426 
-1440 ALEDSLTDEENEVWD
+1440 
-1455 SYWWMTSEART
+1455 
-1466 IRDEGRLVTPQE
+1466 
-1478 AYEAIQGEAEAR
+1478 R
-1490 NVQKRIDMSK
+1490 N
-1500 EERLA
+1500 
-1505 SLAAETEDVAREDQ
+1505 
-1519 IFLRDT
+1519 
-1525 LANESREA
+1525 N
-1533 ASQPRASITPV
+1533 PRASITPV

-1583 ESLRADYDTLQAWMG
+1583 ESLRVDYDTLQAWLG
-1598 ALDDDVALKAEYD
+1598 TLDDDAALKAEYD

-1844 RDAARKGDMVREL
+1844 RDAARKGDMMREL
-1857 IRKKQETWDAEF
+1857 IHRKQAEWDAGF
-1869 HPDDYLLETE
+1869 HAEDYLLDTE
-1879 EAAKQIEMVGR
+1879 EVAKQIELVGR
-1890 YAREAWEKTVVGKER
+1890 YAREALEKTVVGKER
-1905 PPRVAEQSVL
+1905 PPRMAEQSVL

-1959 VLGANFQARIN
+1959 VLDANFQARIN
-1970 MEFARQSLELTR
+1970 MEFARQSLELKR
-1982 GAERLQEKIKRFT
+1982 GAERLQERIKSFT
-1995 GMSKADADARFLV
+1995 GMKRADADARFLV

-2031 PVDVLQTWLKGA
+2031 PVDVLQTWLKGV
-2043 EEDGYPLFLENAFTR
+2043 EEDGYPLFLENAFTGS
-2058 ADLFWKDMSVNDF
+2058 DLFWKDMSVNDF

-2240 WTDAQIRDVLARLT
+2240 WADAQIRDVLARLT

-2408 GMEMYGELKPWLMD
+2408 GMEMYEELKPWLMD

-2582 MSQGSGSTK
+2582 MSQGSGGTK

-2610 SYFNTFYNLAARRFT
+2610 SYFNTFYNLTARRFT

-2665 EEWDEWT
+2665 EEWAEWI

>member
-1 MTQTLL
+1 MGEKGL
-7 ETWRDEDGRNMM
+7 EIDMESMVQNDPVLGQYVN
-19 KGNGDG
+19 NPLPP
-25 VRAMFEASADID
+25 VRAALVSSEGLNTERLARERTLSASLGIPPRLLRPDMDKAEREALAQRIQSDPVLARYAGMSPENAAIVRDDEGGLLGVIHAVGEAGRDIGEAWGAGKRQIELSDMGNRLADGDESALADID
-37 VPKVARSLQLA
+37 AWHERERTFPERDTLADTLGLTSAVTQLPRMFSRDIPEAVKYAAGGALAGGGSGAIIGSAIPGVGTAGGAAAGLRIGGGAGWALGSGVAAYRAERGNFAAQFSQERDENGNRPDLETLTVSADTYALLSAGIETLGEALFLKLLKPVAGQALGRLGIRGWLYSAVKEAAKDKSALAVMGDITRRVLAGAALEGLEEGSQQLVSILVESTA
-48 QSLGMPETVVLEQ
+48 KRHATRAGVNQFADEGLLPSGAGAEILESAVEGAKAGLWLSGGPTIILGAGEVRKARQTA
-61 PEWAEREQKART
+61 EWAQK
-73 VERNPLLAKWAEE
+73 
-86 DRQKAAFV
+86 QKM
-94 RDEPENLLEV
+94 LKS
-104 FDAVDAANELSQ
+104 AVDQTKVQTASPELS
-116 RMKEGQEL
+116 ES
-124 LTKMRAGDED
+124 
-134 ARAEFLRRQGWTE
+134 FLRR
-147 DEIRYG
+147 
-153 RLEQGQNPGALE
+153 
-165 QIPMLLKE
+165 
-173 GSDQFWESIGGALI
+173 
-187 MLAENTQFNMTDE
+187 
-200 QGDVFEAPY
+200 
-209 NQAFRDFARQAREG
+209 
-223 FEKMRDARSMPLQS
+223 
-237 DSTLGGYAQ
+237 
-246 DLVRLIP
+246 
-253 QLAGQIGA
+253 
-261 TALTGPVGGGAM
+261 
-273 MGAQVAGGQYLELT
+273 
-287 ENGNA
+287 
-292 KGRSAAASLAN
+292 
-303 ALIQA
+303 
-308 PLEQLGV
+308 
-315 GRLMGIFRASGWKQ
+315 
-329 IGKRMAEAIVTEP
+329 
-342 GTEYLQSYPEDA
+342 
-354 TTVWAEAEK
+354 
-363 EGRTFGES
+363 
-371 VRYFLDHIGE
+371 
-381 THDKGVYSALLAAPF
+381 
-396 GLLGGAGRI
+396 GAG
-405 ATDARAAREA
+405 
-415 RDFVTRQKD
+415 V
-424 VHARLEATQVKQ
+424 
-436 LAPEY
+436 
-441 AQDMLEKAGLTG
+441 TG
-453 NVTLPA
+453 NVSIPA
-459 SEVLRLYQDGTDI
+459 DAVLELHQSGMDI
-472 ITPMGWN
+472 LEPMGWQAQ
-479 LEDVQVASAFG
+479 DVADAAAMG
-490 QELEVGLAR
+490 QELEVPLSRLHTRLDNTTFGAVIDVAR
-499 VHAMLDTEQFEAA
+499 RTPDSMTAVEAAQINERIQADTEEVN
-512 AGIMRRTSDAWTETE
+512 DAFM
-527 ASLVDDAQKEDIR
+527 
-540 DTLANLEEYQA
+540 EYQA
-551 EQNAID
+551 EQNTID

-644 LTPEEYEARLI
+644 LTPEEHEARLI
-655 NRELEEAQTPFWN
+655 NRELEEAQAPFWDA
-668 SVWGRLDRES
+668 VWGRLDRES
-678 LRRDYP
+678 LKRDYP

-957 QSAYHGTPHRFNE
+957 QSAYHGTPHRF
-970 FSINSIGTGE
+970 
-980 GAQAHGW
+980 
-987 GLYFAQDKT
+987 
-996 TGERYKTGLGVN
+996 
-1008 ISLDGKT
+1008 
-1015 FYDGVRG
+1015 
-1022 RLESSTGNSIAD
+1022 
-1034 NTLLAFNGN
+1034 
-1043 IDEAIAELQ
+1043 
-1052 DDVDYG
+1052 
-1058 MPEAVEALEVL
+1058 
-1069 QSIKAD
+1069 
-1075 SRLRVEERGQ
+1075 
-1085 LFEVDIPE
+1085 
-1093 NDVLLDEQ
+1093 
-1101 KKFSEQPEKVQTA
+1101 
-1114 IRSIIERESS
+1114 
-1124 QYSWRQE
+1124 
-1131 GDDFVVYRDNEEIER
+1131 
-1146 YADEDLAQ
+1146 
-1154 QSVDENN
+1154 
-1161 EASKEKFEGITEKTT
+1161 
-1176 GKEIYAIFYK
+1176 
-1186 AFEHSA
+1186 
-1192 RQASEA
+1192 
-1198 LNEAGVKGITYNG
+1198 
-1211 GQDGRCFVVFDD
+1211 

-1298 DAGLVTSTL
+1298 DAGLGTSTL

-1466 IRDEGRLVTPQE
+1466 IRDEGRLVTPQD

-1519 IFLRDT
+1519 IFLRGT

-1583 ESLRADYDTLQAWMG
+1583 ESLRADYDTLQAWLG
-1598 ALDDDVALKAEYD
+1598 TLDDDAALKAEYD

-1789 TGLDKD
+1789 IGLDKD

-1844 RDAARKGDMVREL
+1844 RDAARKGDMMREL
-1857 IRKKQETWDAEF
+1857 IHRKQAEWDAGF
-1869 HPDDYLLETE
+1869 HAEDYLLDTE
-1879 EAAKQIEMVGR
+1879 EVAKQIELVGR
-1890 YAREAWEKTVVGKER
+1890 YAREALEKTVVGKER
-1905 PPRVAEQSVL
+1905 PPRMAEQSVL

-1945 AAERRAIVAGDWQA
+1945 AAERRAIVAGNWQA
-1959 VLGANFQARIN
+1959 VLDANFQARIN
-1970 MEFARQSLELTR
+1970 MEFARQSLELKR
-1982 GAERLQEKIKRFT
+1982 GAERLQERIKSFT
-1995 GMSKADADARFLV
+1995 GMKRADADARFLV

-2043 EEDGYPLFLENAFTR
+2043 EEDGYPLFLENAFTGS
-2058 ADLFWKDMSVNDF
+2058 DLFWKDMSVNDF

-2652 LGELVAG
+2652 LGELVVG

-2742 FSLPMKQPII
+2742 FGLPMKQPII

>member
-1 MTQTLL
+1 MESMVQNDPVLGQYVNNPL
-7 ETWRDEDGRNMM
+7 PP
-19 KGNGDG
+19 
-25 VRAMFEASADID
+25 VRAALVSSEGLNTERLARERTLSASLGIPPRLLRPDMDRAEREALAQRIQSDPVLARYAGMSPENAAIVRDDEGGLLGVIHAVGEAGRDIGEAWGAGKRQIELSDMGNRLADGDESALADID
-37 VPKVARSLQLA
+37 AWHERERTFPERDTLADTLGLTSAVTQLPRMFSRDIPEAVKYAAGGALAGGGSGAIIGSAIPGVGTAGGAAAGLRIGGGAGWALGSGVAAYRAERGNFAAQFSQERDENGNRPDLETLTVSADTYALLSAGIETLGEALFLKLLKPVAGQALGRLGIRGWLYSAVKEAAKDKSALAVMGDITRRVLAGAALEGLEEGSQQLVSILVESTA
-48 QSLGMPETVVLEQ
+48 KRHATRAGVNQFADEGLLPSGAGAEILESAVEGAKAGLWLSGGPTIILGAGEVRKARQTA
-61 PEWAEREQKART
+61 EWAQK
-73 VERNPLLAKWAEE
+73 
-86 DRQKAAFV
+86 QKM
-94 RDEPENLLEV
+94 LKS
-104 FDAVDAANELSQ
+104 AVDQTKVQTASPELS
-116 RMKEGQEL
+116 ES
-124 LTKMRAGDED
+124 
-134 ARAEFLRRQGWTE
+134 FLRR
-147 DEIRYG
+147 
-153 RLEQGQNPGALE
+153 
-165 QIPMLLKE
+165 
-173 GSDQFWESIGGALI
+173 
-187 MLAENTQFNMTDE
+187 
-200 QGDVFEAPY
+200 
-209 NQAFRDFARQAREG
+209 
-223 FEKMRDARSMPLQS
+223 
-237 DSTLGGYAQ
+237 
-246 DLVRLIP
+246 
-253 QLAGQIGA
+253 
-261 TALTGPVGGGAM
+261 
-273 MGAQVAGGQYLELT
+273 
-287 ENGNA
+287 
-292 KGRSAAASLAN
+292 
-303 ALIQA
+303 
-308 PLEQLGV
+308 
-315 GRLMGIFRASGWKQ
+315 
-329 IGKRMAEAIVTEP
+329 
-342 GTEYLQSYPEDA
+342 
-354 TTVWAEAEK
+354 
-363 EGRTFGES
+363 
-371 VRYFLDHIGE
+371 
-381 THDKGVYSALLAAPF
+381 
-396 GLLGGAGRI
+396 GAG
-405 ATDARAAREA
+405 
-415 RDFVTRQKD
+415 V
-424 VHARLEATQVKQ
+424 
-436 LAPEY
+436 
-441 AQDMLEKAGLTG
+441 TG
-453 NVTLPA
+453 NVSIPA
-459 SEVLRLYQDGTDI
+459 DAVLELHQSGMDI
-472 ITPMGWN
+472 LEPMGWQAQ
-479 LEDVQVASAFG
+479 DVADAAAMG
-490 QELEVGLAR
+490 QELEVPLSRLHTRLDNTTFGAVIDVAR
-499 VHAMLDTEQFEAA
+499 RTPDSMTAVEAAQINERIQADTEEVN
-512 AGIMRRTSDAWTETE
+512 DAFM
-527 ASLVDDAQKEDIR
+527 
-540 DTLANLEEYQA
+540 EYQA
-551 EQNAID
+551 EQNTID

-591 AADGMT
+591 SADGMT

-655 NRELEEAQTPFWN
+655 NRELEEAQAPFWDA
-668 SVWGRLDRES
+668 VWGRLDRES
-678 LRRDYP
+678 LKRDYP

-957 QSAYHGTPHRFNE
+957 QSAWHGSPHRFNE
-970 FSINSIGTGE
+970 FSLGAYYQAKGYQTPDEAFASGTEAMEKVIAQQTDVLDAMFRPDVGSISFYWGTPGKGPRLKGGSGVSHLIARRNAEGQNGE
-980 GAQAHGW
+980 AVAHKMVEV
-987 GLYFAQDKT
+987 LAY
-996 TGERYKTGLGVN
+996 
-1008 ISLDGKT
+1008 GKIGPEYGPEGGQHRNVS
-1015 FYDGVRG
+1015 YDGHTAVLSLYRFG
-1022 RLESSTGNSIAD
+1022 NRETWLLTGWKDNSAD
-1034 NTLLAFNGN
+1034 ETGAVNAPSPTQTHPSG
-1043 IDEAIAELQ
+1043 IRDELGAAELSH
-1052 DDVDYG
+1052 G
-1058 MPEAVEALEVL
+1058 KR
-1069 QSIKAD
+1069 IKP
-1075 SRLRVEERGQ
+1075 L
-1085 LFEVDIPE
+1085 
-1093 NDVLLDEQ
+1093 
-1101 KKFSEQPEKVQTA
+1101 
-1114 IRSIIERESS
+1114 
-1124 QYSWRQE
+1124 
-1131 GDDFVVYRDNEEIER
+1131 
-1146 YADEDLAQ
+1146 
-1154 QSVDENN
+1154 
-1161 EASKEKFEGITEKTT
+1161 
-1176 GKEIYAIFYK
+1176 
-1186 AFEHSA
+1186 
-1192 RQASEA
+1192 
-1198 LNEAGVKGITYNG
+1198 
-1211 GQDGRCFVVFDD
+1211 
-1223 KAIKVLDTYY
+1223 
-1233 QFLGEQGAAN
+1233 
-1243 LDRAEEASTRLDN
+1243 
-1256 LAVAREMEDAGR
+1256 
-1268 DAKTVKLATGWERG
+1268 G
-1282 ADGKWRYEIP
+1282 ADGKP
-1292 DGKIRA
+1292 LFH
-1298 DAGLVTSTL
+1298 DA
-1307 GELYDAPE
+1307 
-1315 LYAAYPELLAV
+1315 
-1326 DVTFQPMEGIKGSYT
+1326 
-1341 GNSIVLSDAYLTH
+1341 
-1354 EETKDILSTLVHEI
+1354 
-1368 QHIIQRREGFA
+1368 
-1379 RGGSPAQFAVNED
+1379 
-1392 GLTDIGPMLMQNRLA
+1392 
-1407 RARSL
+1407 
-1412 MDSADAGLREKMRA
+1412 
-1426 MNRAMLEKDFERLA
+1426 
-1440 ALEDSLTDEENEVWD
+1440 
-1455 SYWWMTSEART
+1455 
-1466 IRDEGRLVTPQE
+1466 
-1478 AYEAIQGEAEAR
+1478 AR
-1490 NVQKRIDMSK
+1490 N
-1500 EERLA
+1500 
-1505 SLAAETEDVAREDQ
+1505 
-1519 IFLRDT
+1519 
-1525 LANESREA
+1525 N
-1533 ASQPRASITPV
+1533 PRASITPV

-1583 ESLRADYDTLQAWMG
+1583 ESLRADYDTLQAWLG
-1598 ALDDDVALKAEYD
+1598 ALDDDAALKAEYN

-1959 VLGANFQARIN
+1959 VLDANFQARIN

-1982 GAERLQEKIKRFT
+1982 GAERLQERIKSFT
-1995 GMSKADADARFLV
+1995 GMKRADADARFLV

-2043 EEDGYPLFLENAFTR
+2043 EEDGYPLFLENAFTGSE
-2058 ADLFWKDMSVNDF
+2058 LFWKDMSVNDF

-2210 GEKLTRENMIA
+2210 REKLTRENMIA

-2228 ETNIKRVREGHK
+2228 ETNIKRVREGHE

-2484 SNPLRLPELLDE
+2484 SNPLRLPELLEE

-2582 MSQGSGSTK
+2582 MSQGSGGTK

-2610 SYFNTFYNLAARRFT
+2610 TCFNTFYNLAARRFT

-2652 LGELVAG
+2652 LGEFVAG

-2665 EEWDEWT
+2665 EEWDEWI

-2742 FSLPMKQPII
+2742 FGLPLKQPII

-2764 DPDFYVRDLLFVK
+2764 DPDCYVRDLLFVK